1 MITIGI
7 IGNGFVGNAT
17 SQFEN
22 ENVKVLI
29 YDVSP
34 EKCKPPALNL
44 QLLSENSD
52 IIFICVPTPMSSCG
66 ACHLGIIES
75 VIESLLEVGVDFNK
89 KPVVIRSTVPVGTSN
104 KFNCFFM
111 PEFLTEANA
120 RLDFKNTECWI
131 FGRKDNTKEEQ
142 NINFMKLTREIL
154 NTNVTSGNIENEKS
168 LYVETKEAEAIKL
181 FKNTFLAV
189 KVGFCNEFFRFCQ
202 GNNVDYDKVIKG
214 VITDSRIT
222 ESHTRVP
229 GNSGKFGFGGTCFPK
244 DIASLQYQMK
254 NLDILSPIV
263 NATIERN
270 NTIDRVEQDWK
281 GDEGRAFINN

>member
-22 ENVKVLI
+22 KKVDVLV
-29 YDVSP
+29 YDVSA
-34 EKCKPPALNL
+34 EKCRPYGISLVE
-44 QLLSENSD
+44 LSKKSD
-52 IIFICVPTPMSSCG
+52 IIFICVPTPMTSSG

-75 VIESLLEVGVDFNK
+75 VIKSLLEEGVDFNK

-104 KFNCFFM
+104 NLNCFFM

-120 RLDFKNTECWI
+120 SLDFKNTECWI
-131 FGRKDNTKEEQ
+131 FGCKDSTKEEQ
-142 NINFMKLTREIL
+142 NINFKKIVREIL
-154 NTNVTSGNIENEKS
+154 NTNLIAGNIETEKS
-168 LYVETKEAEAIKL
+168 LFVETKEGEAIKL

-202 GNNVDYDKVIKG
+202 GNGVNYDNVIKG
-214 VITDSRIT
+214 VVTDNRIT

-229 GNSGKFGFGGTCFPK
+229 GNNGKFGFGGTCFPK
-244 DIASLQYQMK
+244 DISSLQNQMRK
-254 NLDILSPIV
+254 LNVPSPII
-263 NATIERN
+263 NSTIERN

-281 GDEGRAFINN
+281 GDEGRAFIHE

>member
-1 MITIGI
+1 MITVGI

-22 ENVKVLI
+22 KDVDVLI
-29 YDVSP
+29 YDVTP
-34 EKCKPPALNL
+34 EKCKPYGIHLK
-44 QLLSENSD
+44 LLCEKSD
-52 IIFICVPTPMSSCG
+52 IIFICLPTPMSSSG
-66 ACHLGIIES
+66 ACHLGIIEDVMNS
-75 VIESLLEVGVDFNK
+75 LIENGVEFNK
-89 KPVVIRSTVPVGTSN
+89 TPVVIRSTVPVGTSN
-104 KFNCFFM
+104 KYNCFFM

-131 FGRKDNTKEEQ
+131 FGRKDKSNQEQ
-142 NINFMKLTREIL
+142 NINFMKITREIL
-154 NTNVTSGNIENEKS
+154 NTNVIAGNIENDKS
-168 LYVETKEAEAIKL
+168 LFVETKEAEAIKL

-202 GNNVDYDKVIKG
+202 GNNVNYENVIKG
-214 VITDSRIT
+214 VVTDNRIT
-222 ESHTRVP
+222 ESHTQVP
-229 GNSGKFGFGGTCFPK
+229 GNNSKFGFGGTCFPK

-254 NLDILSPIV
+254 NLGILSPIV

-281 GDEGRAFINN
+281 SDEGRAFIHE